1 MSSDKDSEH
10 TRLQEKRRIKVGRV
24 CERGLESAA
33 ENQGLTLLG
42 FSARMDDYEV
52 LITLRFSENGNRT
65 VGFVGGET
73 LAGCLIKAWT
83 ELNRGTLKRKEDQW
97 GPKGG

>member
-1 MSSDKDSEH
+1 MSSDRDNNHE
-10 TRLQEKRRIKVGRV
+10 RLQEKRRIKVGRV

-33 ENQGLTLLG
+33 ARHGLTLLG

-73 LAGCLIKAWT
+73 LAGCLIKAWK
-83 ELNRGTLKRKEDQW
+83 ELNSGKLKRREDVW
-97 GPKGG
+97 GAKQG